1 MDELLTV
8 VFEMLKNNE
17 ETQGNEETRKA
28 ATSLING
35 SVSINLD
42 SSHPISLPLSQK
54 VLEKK
59 VRGGDLGPSPPIW
72 LKRKQ
77 GKTNWDRNLN
87 QSVFDSP
94 SELHA
99 PTRPVSLMWQ
109 FLHLFRI
116 LCSCQNQ
123 HVDLGRHTAVNGF
136 QCCQWLSLSV
146 GRTRVTHLQNV
157 QISLLLYFLL

>member
-59 VRGGDLGPSPPIW
+59 VRGGGPWTFSSNMVE
-72 LKRKQ
+72 KEARKD
-77 GKTNWDRNLN
+77 KLR
-87 QSVFDSP
+87 
-94 SELHA
+94 
-99 PTRPVSLMWQ
+99 
-109 FLHLFRI
+109 
-116 LCSCQNQ
+116 
-123 HVDLGRHTAVNGF
+123 
-136 QCCQWLSLSV
+136 
-146 GRTRVTHLQNV
+146 
-157 QISLLLYFLL
+157 